1 MKIHLTPVS
10 SNAKTGPIPVSTS
23 AMQTCPDACPFKAGA
38 CYASGGPLLLHWR
51 KVSSG
56 ERGHTFNEFLGEVK
70 KFRAGQLWRHNQAG
84 DLAGENNSIDVGA
97 LKQLVDANKGKRGF
111 TYTHKPVLD
120 RQGDGAASNRDAV
133 KYANQNGF
141 TVNLS
146 ANNLSHADELLKL
159 GVGPVCAVVPMD
171 VTKNTVTP
179 AGNRV
184 VVCPATI
191 RDGVSCSTCKLCSVA
206 KREYVIAFPAHGAKK
221 KSLSVMVSEKQNKA
235 LAA

>member
-1 MKIHLTPVS
+1 MNIHLTLVS
-10 SNAKTGPIPVSTS
+10 GNAKTGPIPVSTS
-23 AMQTCPDACPFKAGA
+23 AMQTCPDACPFKDGA
-38 CYASGGPLLLHWR
+38 CYAGGGPLLLHWR

-56 ERGHTFNEFLGEVK
+56 ERGDNYSDFLGAVK
-70 KFRAGQLWRHNQAG
+70 KFRPGQLWRHNQAG
-84 DLAGENNSIDVGA
+84 DLAGNNNTIDTDA
-97 LKQLVDANKGKRGF
+97 LKQLVEANKGKKGF

-120 RQGDGAASNRDAV
+120 KQGDDAASNRDAV
-133 KYANQNGF
+133 KYANENGF

-184 VVCPATI
+184 VVCPAAV
-191 RDGVSCSTCKLCSVA
+191 RDGVSCATCKLCSFA
-206 KREYVIAFPAHGAKK
+206 KREYVIAFPAHGVKK
-221 KSLSVMVSEKQNKA
+221 KALSKMVSESQANP